1 MPRKIILD
9 VDTGTDDAVAI
20 MLAALHPA
28 IELVGCTT
36 VNGNVEVEFAT
47 DNTLRVLDHIG
58 RSDVLVHEGLPRP
71 IARTDFP
78 VPRQVEDLAG
88 KYHARTL
95 PVPPTRRHKA
105 ATGAT
110 EFLIETFR
118 AATQPITLVAVAPLS
133 NLAATLQIEPG
144 FAKAVPELVVMGGG
158 HEIGNVTPAAE
169 FNVWADPE
177 AASTVFSAG
186 FQKLTLL
193 PLDATHR
200 ALVSRRDCDR
210 FAALGTP
217 AGLAAAEFIGHRI
230 GVHDAVQKVEVPHAA
245 PVHDALAVAAV
256 IDPTLIT
263 TRRFNVAVETDGD
276 FTVGR
281 TVIDTHFRSRREP
294 NCWVAFDADAPRF
307 VDLLAATFAAAAPE
321 RRCSTG

>member
-58 RSDVLVHEGLPRP
+58 RSDVAVHEGLPRP
-71 IARTDFP
+71 IVRTDFP

-88 KYHARTL
+88 MYHGRTL
-95 PVPPTRRHKA
+95 PVPATPRHKA

-118 AATQPITLVAVAPLS
+118 AATEAITLVAVAPLS
-133 NLAATLQIEPG
+133 NLAAALQIEPD
-144 FAKAVPELVVMGGG
+144 FAKTVPELVVMGGG
-158 HEIGNVTPAAE
+158 HEVGNVTPAAE

-177 AASTVFSAG
+177 AASMVFSAG
-186 FQKLTLL
+186 FQKLT
-193 PLDATHR
+193 
-200 ALVSRRDCDR
+200 
-210 FAALGTP
+210 
-217 AGLAAAEFIGHRI
+217 
-230 GVHDAVQKVEVPHAA
+230 
-245 PVHDALAVAAV
+245 
-256 IDPTLIT
+256 
-263 TRRFNVAVETDGD
+263 
-276 FTVGR
+276 
-281 TVIDTHFRSRREP
+281 
-294 NCWVAFDADAPRF
+294 
-307 VDLLAATFAAAAPE
+307 
-321 RRCSTG
+321 